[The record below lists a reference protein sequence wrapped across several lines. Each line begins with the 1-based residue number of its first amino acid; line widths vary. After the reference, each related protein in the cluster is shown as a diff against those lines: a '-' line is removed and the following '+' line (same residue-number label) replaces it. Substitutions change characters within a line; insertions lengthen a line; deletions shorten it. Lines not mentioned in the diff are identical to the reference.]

1 LIARLFHALGL
12 VLLLALAACGGRD
25 EEERALRIV
34 GPWEF
39 AGLDP
44 AQDAGL
50 IFQHLQITENL
61 VSIAADGRL
70 IPALARDWTIAP
82 DQLSWRFRLRPG
94 VRFHDGTAL
103 TADAVAFN
111 LRRAHAGA
119 SVLSRVPIS
128 AIDTDGDAVV
138 IRLLRPFASLPAF
151 LVNYS
156 TVILAPA
163 SFDAQGR
170 VRQVIG
176 TGAFRILEATP
187 PFHVDMARFDHWWGG
202 RAGVARATYLS
213 VGRGETR
220 ALMALSGQA
229 DLTISVLP
237 VFVDRLRKS
246 PDLSLDIVTIPRTRI
261 LKLNLADPKFADLRV
276 RRAISLAIDRQSIAS
291 ALFRTPALAATQLLP
306 PSIDG
311 WHAPGMP
318 PLRHDPREARAL
330 LAAAGWTAGPDGI
343 VQRDGQRF
351 AIELLTYFNWP
362 ELPPLATALQAQLR
376 DVGIDAS
383 VSVGNS
389 SDIVARHRD
398 GTLSAGL
405 ASRNYGFT
413 PDPLAALLQDFGPDG
428 GDWGAT
434 GWHDAELL
442 RLQQEMSGI
451 ADPARRRPLQE
462 RAAAIIHRD
471 LPVIPII
478 WSDVA
483 VVSNRRIVGAQADPF
498 EINFHIADI
507 RWRR

>member
-1 LIARLFHALGL
+1 MPHFLIRVLGTA
-12 VLLLALAACGGRD
+12 LLLVLAACGGD
-25 EEERALRIV
+25 GEQRALRIV

-50 IFQHLQITENL
+50 VFQHLQITENL
-61 VSIAADGRL
+61 VSLDRDGRL
-70 IPALARDWTIAP
+70 IPALASSWSIAP
-82 DQLSWRFRLRPG
+82 DGLSWRFRVRPG
-94 VRFHDGTAL
+94 VRFHDGTPLTPAAIAL
-103 TADAVAFN
+103 N
-111 LRRAHAGA
+111 LRRAHSGA

-128 AIDTDGDAVV
+128 AIEAEGDEVI
-138 IRLLRPFASLPAF
+138 IRLEQPFASLPAF

-156 TVILAPA
+156 TVILAPT
-163 SFDAQGR
+163 SFDAEGR
-170 VRQVIG
+170 VKRVIG
-176 TGAFRILEATP
+176 TGAFRILEVTP
-187 PFHVDMARFDHWWGG
+187 PFHVDMARFDQWWGG
-202 RAGVARATYLS
+202 RAGVARAIYLS

-261 LKLNLADPKFADLRV
+261 LKLNLADPKLADLRV
-276 RRAISLAIDRQSIAS
+276 RQAISLAIDRDSIAG
-291 ALFRTPALAATQLLP
+291 ALFRTPSLAATQLLP
-306 PSIDG
+306 PSIEG
-311 WHAPGMP
+311 WHAPDMP
-318 PLRHDPREARAL
+318 PLRFDPDEARHL
-330 LAAAGWTAGPDGI
+330 LAAAGWKAGPDGI
-343 VQRDGQRF
+343 LQRNGQRF
-351 AIELLTYFNWP
+351 EIELLTYFNWP

-376 DVGIDAS
+376 KVGIAAR

-398 GTLSAGL
+398 GTLSTGL

-434 GWHDAELL
+434 GWHSPRLL
-442 RLQQEMSGI
+442 QLQQQMSGI
-451 ADPARRRPLQE
+451 ADPEQRRPLQE
-462 RAAAIIHRD
+462 QAAAIIQRE

-478 WSDVA
+478 WSDLA
-483 VVSNRRIVGAQADPF
+483 VVSNRRIIGAQADPF

-507 RWRR
+507 RWRP